1 MKGGQSGAPISS
13 WQRAL
18 WSFLGF
24 TLVGPFLA
32 ALAIVAVLILAPFL
46 KLAALLPDVALP
58 IGGVGLA
65 TFVWSAV
72 PSALTALVLLP
83 SIVKRST
90 VGATMTASA
99 AVVAFAAAN
108 VVAPVAYPSLLTAL
122 ALLAGV
128 VALAVRRLLVA
139 AGILL
144 PAAEQR

>member
-1 MKGGQSGAPISS
+1 MTGGDSGTSVSP

-32 ALAIVAVLILAPFL
+32 ALAIVAVLILTPAL
-46 KLAALLPDVALP
+46 KLSALLPEVALP
-58 IGGVGLA
+58 IGAAGLA

-72 PSALTALVLLP
+72 PSALTALALLP

-90 VGATMTASA
+90 VGATMTAAA

-108 VVAPVAYPSLLTAL
+108 VVAPVDYPSQLTAL

-128 VALAVRRLLVA
+128 VSLAVRRLLIA